1 MVPIWKLKY
10 GDLFK
15 LEDCEI
21 ILEFVKIDGAYC
33 QCLTRTG
40 DLALIGLCDV
50 ELVQGK

>member
-1 MVPIWKLKY
+1 MVPIWKLKH

-15 LEDCEI
+15 LEGCDV
-21 ILEFVKIDGAYC
+21 ILEFVKMDGSCA

-40 DLALIGLCDV
+40 DMTLIRLCDV